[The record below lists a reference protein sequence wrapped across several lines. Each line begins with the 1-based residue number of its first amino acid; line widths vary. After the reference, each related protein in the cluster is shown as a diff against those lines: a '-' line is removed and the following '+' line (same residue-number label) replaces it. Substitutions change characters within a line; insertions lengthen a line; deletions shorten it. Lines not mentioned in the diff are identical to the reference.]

1 MPNAADIID
10 LVTEHEESPR
20 NLRDRFEEDYGLYL
34 LDQRLPPEPDDA
46 VEDSNEG
53 YRIYT
58 SNEPM
63 TFADKIMGLISAG
76 NLQIRT
82 PAHDDQMSDREAD
95 DICERFLIGA
105 FDAADHRLLE
115 MIQAPVL
122 ESASFY
128 VTLRGWIAGRFL
140 IGKNAED
147 ETFVDITPWDPLNTF
162 WGMGSDGLAWA
173 CHRTTKSRADIKA
186 QFGKTIKADDPDD
199 QEKSVTVYDYYD
211 SKFNYIVADGGV
223 MLKKKTRHGSPTVP
237 VVIVATPSAPQ
248 ISSSD
253 RDDDDARYGESIYK
267 ANRSLYESH
276 NLIMSIMLELVAR
289 ARKPPIDVH
298 SRDGTKTLDDD
309 PFREGSMVS
318 TADGESVRAMELLET
333 TRDTG
338 AFLGIVSGEVQRGAL
353 PHTIFGELQ
362 FQLSG
367 FAIST
372 LRQGLESVIQP
383 RIKAVNNFYRL
394 GASLLRSQYTSGAFE
409 NLRLTG
415 TDRQKNYFDEEIEPD
430 AVKMGGIPQITLKSE
445 LPQDDTS
452 KMAVAQMAREGPV
465 PLMADEW
472 IRDNYLQLQDADLI
486 DNQIKVQQAERGLPE
501 AQLYVLMISAEK
513 QGRSDLA
520 QFYYSQLLQLMFQKQ
535 MQGFMSEQQMQA
547 QVAAAQGGG
556 GPPGIDPRA
565 LPNAALGGPPPAP
578 TPQAGPN
585 VPPGSPRP
593 GSQQQLAQLG

>member
-10 LVTEHEESPR
+10 LVTEHEESTR

-338 AFLGIVSGEVQRGAL
+338 ACLGIVSGEVQRGAL